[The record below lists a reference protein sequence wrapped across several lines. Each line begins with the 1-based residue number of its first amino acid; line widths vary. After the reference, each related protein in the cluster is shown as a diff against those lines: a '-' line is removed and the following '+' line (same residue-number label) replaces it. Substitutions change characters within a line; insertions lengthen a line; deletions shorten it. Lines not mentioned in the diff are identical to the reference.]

1 MRKQRFLL
9 MPLDIC
15 GYYSGLANGLVDAG
29 QDCHLIHLGEDS
41 SGNWDQRR
49 NAVVVT
55 LYKAAHKHFHVVRNE
70 KRGRLARYLSTL
82 FYLAALTLVLV
93 WALFRVDVIVM
104 KSGEGFTSSQ
114 LDKALFKLAGKKIVY
129 IYHGSD
135 SRPPYLYALSIR
147 LPVEQVLEMTRR
159 QKRTIEAVSRYA
171 DVIVDNPL
179 AAHFHVA
186 NRIFIYQ
193 CLGNMM
199 ESEKI
204 FSAAPRDARA
214 VRIVHAPS
222 MAAVKGTDR
231 IRAAIGR
238 LKSEGFDIDYVEL
251 SGRPNKDVMREI
263 AQSDL
268 VVDELYSDMHGA
280 MLAIEALSMGKAA
293 VVCGYA
299 RDELERWIPA
309 DAAPPT
315 IFSHPDEL
323 YASLRKLVSDPAYR
337 LAAGRAG
344 REFYERHSK
353 PVRVAER
360 LLAILRQQAPA
371 SWSFDPRDIRY
382 FGGVAGPEERIA
394 ETTLRLADTCG
405 PASLCLE
412 DKPQLR
418 DAMIAHFRA
427 VLAERT
433 VESAVPAC

>member
-1 MRKQRFLL
+1 MRRQRFLL

-29 QDCHLIHLGEDS
+29 QDCQLIHLGEDS

-49 NAVVVT
+49 NGAVVT
-55 LYKAAHKHFHVVRNE
+55 LYKAAHKHFHTVRNE

-82 FYLAALTLVLV
+82 FYLAALTLVLAWV
-93 WALFRVDVIVM
+93 LLRVDVIVM

-114 LDKALFKLAGKKIVY
+114 IDKALFKLAGKKIVY

-135 SRPPYLYALSIR
+135 SRPPYLYALSSR
-147 LPVEQVLEMTRR
+147 LPVEQVLEMTAR

-193 CLGNMM
+193 CVGNMM

-204 FSAAPRDARA
+204 FAAAPRDARA

-280 MLAIEALSMGKAA
+280 MLAIEALSMGKPA

-299 RDELERWIPA
+299 RDELEKWIPA

-315 IFSHPDEL
+315 TFSHPDEL

-394 ETTLRLADTCG
+394 EATLRLVDTYG
-405 PASLCLE
+405 PASLCLD
-412 DKPQLR
+412 DKPELR

-427 VLAERT
+427 VLAEPP

>member
-55 LYKAAHKHFHVVRNE
+55 LYKAAHKHFHAVRSE
-70 KRGRLARYLSTL
+70 KQGRLARYLSTL
-82 FYLAALTLVLV
+82 LYLAALTLALAWVL
-93 WALFRVDVIVM
+93 LRIDVIVM

-114 LDKALFKLAGKKIVY
+114 IDKALFKLAGKKIVY

-135 SRPPYLYALSIR
+135 SRPPYLNAFWNR
-147 LPVEQVLEMTRR
+147 LPVERVFEQTRQ
-159 QKRTIEAVSRYA
+159 QKASIERVTPYA
-171 DVIVDNPL
+171 DIIIDNPL
-179 AAHFHVA
+179 AAHLHSSSKVFT
-186 NRIFIYQ
+186 YQ
-193 CLGNMM
+193 CIGNMM
-199 ESEKI
+199 EGEKI
-204 FSAAPRDARA
+204 FEILPRSLSA

-222 MAAVKGTDR
+222 MAAIKGTDR
-231 IRAAIGR
+231 VRAAMER
-238 LKSEGFDIDYVEL
+238 LKSDGFEIEYVEL

-280 MLAIEALSMGKAA
+280 MLAIETLSMGKPA
-293 VVCGYA
+293 VVCGYGL
-299 RDELERWIPA
+299 DELEKSVPA

-315 IFSHPDEL
+315 IFSHPDDL

-360 LLAILRQQAPA
+360 LVAVVDGRAPEG
-371 SWSFDPRDIRY
+371 WCFDPRDIRY
-382 FGGVAGPEERIA
+382 FGGIGGPEETIA
-394 ETTLRLADTCG
+394 ATTLRLVDAYG

-412 DKPQLR
+412 DKPELR

-427 VLAERT
+427 VLAERP